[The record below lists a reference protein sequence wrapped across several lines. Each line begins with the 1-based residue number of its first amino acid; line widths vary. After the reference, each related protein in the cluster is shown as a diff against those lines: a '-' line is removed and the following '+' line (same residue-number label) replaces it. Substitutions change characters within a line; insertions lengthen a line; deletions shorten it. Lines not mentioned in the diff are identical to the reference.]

1 MNSKSQL
8 VATLFYNPDREWWA
22 RVEGRMN
29 KTGHFRHRQ
38 HGSQLTST
46 SSIFPPKYN
55 ACFNVH
61 PFVSISSCV
70 SQLIQL
76 PSYYEGPC
84 TDTA

>member
-29 KTGHFRHRQ
+29 KTGHSQYRQ

-46 SSIFPPKYN
+46 SSIFSPIIMPALK
-55 ACFNVH
+55 
-61 PFVSISSCV
+61 SILLSY
-70 SQLIQL
+70 L
-76 PSYYEGPC
+76 PVYPS
-84 TDTA
+84 